1 MSVGLAVGLTLLTLG
16 LVVAAGAVVG
26 LGLLARCLTT
36 TLTLTTTLI
45 ITLTLAITF
54 LSFNISSPYIIS
66 PHRHPTVTP
75 TVTPTIN
82 PTVTHPRYL
91 TRTRG
96 DYYTQVGRAAE
107 GLRVSPD
114 PLIPRSFDPLRES
127 NNSDRHFLHL
137 LFLQS

>member
-96 DYYTQVGRAAE
+96 DYYTQVGRAA
-107 GLRVSPD
+107 PD
-114 PLIPRSFDPLRES
+114 SGETRIGIYQFPGTPGNRPFPGAPGSLCFPSV
-127 NNSDRHFLHL
+127 
-137 LFLQS
+137 